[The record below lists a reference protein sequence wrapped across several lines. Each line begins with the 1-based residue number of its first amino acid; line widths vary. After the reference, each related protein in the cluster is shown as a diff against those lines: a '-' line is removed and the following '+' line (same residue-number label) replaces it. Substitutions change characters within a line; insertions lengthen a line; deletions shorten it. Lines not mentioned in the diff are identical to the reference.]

1 MARSGVA
8 SRPRAASSAGSDTR
22 RALVDAAVVTLKGR
36 GFNGA
41 SARAIAAEA
50 GVNQALV
57 FYHFGSVAEL
67 LLAALDEVSARRL
80 TRYSAAMDGVMN
92 PASLIAL
99 AAEVFREDMDSGDIA
114 VLAEMIAGSSSNP
127 ELGAEVAKRIAPWK
141 DFARGAIDAG
151 FASSGLSPLVS
162 TPEAAHAAVALYL
175 GLEMLSHLEGDR
187 SAATSLFDQLARLA
201 PFLDSIFASP
211 TTGPRRTTAPRRL
224 PPE

>member
-1 MARSGVA
+1 MARSGIP
-8 SRPRAASSAGSDTR
+8 SRPRASGSAGINTR
-22 RALVDAAVVTLKGR
+22 RALIEAAVEVLKSR

-41 SARAIAAEA
+41 SARAIAAGA

-57 FYHFGSVAEL
+57 FYHFGTVAEL

-80 TRYSAAMDGVMN
+80 GRYSTELAEVMN

-99 AAEVFREDMDSGDIA
+99 ATKVFREDIDSGDIS

-141 DFARGAIDAG
+141 DFASAAIDSG
-151 FASSGLSPLVS
+151 FKASGLASLVPS
-162 TPEAAHAAVALYL
+162 DEASHAVVALYL

-187 SAATSLFDQLARLA
+187 TTATSLFDQLARLA
-201 PFLDSIFASP
+201 PLVDAVFVSA
-211 TTGPRRTTAPRRL
+211 RTAPKGGTR
-224 PPE
+224 